1 MNFNS
6 FELFPLFEKTL
17 VRISADFESTK
28 NSRSIISELS
38 KELKTKVSEELA
50 SAYNFQIKKTEDDV
64 YHLITPF
71 LLYRDSRL
79 VLINLLKWIE
89 RNATTKRNHN
99 LIIDCKYIG
108 VESGPFKGT
117 LFFDS
122 IKIEN
127 IDKLKFIL
135 EFDEDKIYKEFP
147 SRKNYY
153 LCQSIKRFET
163 PQKFIPQKDSVV
175 DPKFY
180 TVPDTKN
187 SGINFDCLIEGF
199 LRMQYLGGEDYEKK
213 IEQILYTLN
222 QFCVTAIDSTIN
234 KNLTEKNIKTFNSII
249 DINDKIRNSYY
260 DYYIFQKNYPKVK
273 FTVNLMDNKKILE
286 TYYQSIR
293 GNVYDI
299 FSNLSEFKSMEL
311 NYDTSV
317 SVFQI
322 RNAAIDANTINNVE
336 FINCE
341 LNSGNFYDCNF
352 YDCKIKNSFLSKC
365 NLYLETTSEK
375 STIIDS
381 FINRTVKIEDCEID
395 GMNGVFNG
403 YMKSGIFRKGK
414 IGIYGKISKTTK
426 MIQYNPIKPGYIVY
440 GDDIIIPTKNFK
452 RQ

>member
-6 FELFPLFEKTL
+6 LELSPLFEKTL
-17 VRISADFESTK
+17 VRISADFETSK
-28 NSRSIISELS
+28 SLRSVISELS

-50 SAYNFQIKKTEDDV
+50 STYNFQIKKTDDDI

-79 VLINLLKWIE
+79 TLINLLKWIE

-99 LIIDCKYIG
+99 LVIDCKYIG

-127 IDKLKFIL
+127 IDKLKFVL
-135 EFDEDKIYKEFP
+135 EFDEDKIYKDFP

-153 LCQSIKRFET
+153 LCQSIKRFDIS
-163 PQKFIPQKDSVV
+163 QKFIPQNNSVV

-180 TVPDTKN
+180 TIPYTKT

-213 IEQILYTLN
+213 IEQILYALN

-234 KNLTEKNIKTFNSII
+234 KTLTEKNIKTFNSII
-249 DINDKIRNSYY
+249 DINNKIRNSYY

-273 FTVNLMDNKKILE
+273 FTVNLIDNKKILE
-286 TYYQSIR
+286 TFYSSIR
-293 GNVYDI
+293 ENIYQI

-311 NYDTSV
+311 NYDTSI

-322 RNAAIDANTINNVE
+322 RDATIDAKTINNVE
-336 FINCE
+336 FIDCE
-341 LNSGNFYDCNF
+341 INSGNFENCNF
-352 YDCKIKNSFLSKC
+352 YDCKIKNSVLSKC

-375 STIIDS
+375 SNIIDS

-403 YMKSGIFRKGK
+403 QMNGGIFRKGK
-414 IGIYGKISKTTK
+414 IGIYGKISKSTK
-426 MIQYNPIKPGYIVY
+426 MIQYNPIKPGYIVS
-440 GDDIIIPTKNFK
+440 GDDVIVATKNFK
-452 RQ
+452 RR